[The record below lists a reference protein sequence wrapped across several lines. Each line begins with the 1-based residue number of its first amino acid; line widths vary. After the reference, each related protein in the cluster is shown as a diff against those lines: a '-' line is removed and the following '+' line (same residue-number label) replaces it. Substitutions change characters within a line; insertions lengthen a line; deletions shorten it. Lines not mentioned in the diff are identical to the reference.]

1 MWFDTAACLSGGH
14 IGDVNKVT
22 INPANDAW
30 YKKWTSACTESEL

>member
-22 INPANDAW
+22 INPKNISW
-30 YKKWTSACTESEL
+30 